1 MSCAH
6 RTTGRWGRV
15 WSIWLAAAA
24 GSFAV
29 AETAALVTDGIPG
42 TLSAY
47 LRRAAGLEPACAHGR
62 VGRGVILA
70 ACAWLA
76 VHLSYGVLGLRG
88 RRVPP
93 LL

>member
-6 RTTGRWGRV
+6 RTAGRWGRV
-15 WSIWLAAAA
+15 WSVWVIGTTA
-24 GSFAV
+24 SFAV
-29 AETAALVTDGIPG
+29 AETVALCTDGVPG

-70 ACAWLA
+70 ACAWTA
-76 VHLSYGVLGLRG
+76 AHLSYGVLGLRG
-88 RRVPP
+88 RRVPLP
-93 LL
+93 